1 MNTTLFLAQVF
12 GLYFL
17 IGGLGL
23 ILKQSSL
30 KSLIARFSSDSIM
43 LMMGGFVALII
54 GIPLVLI
61 HNVWGSSLEIIVSL
75 IAWAAFVKGFTL
87 VLMPELTSNMMQS
100 LSDNIG
106 LLKVMLW
113 LMVILGGYLTYVGFG
128 M

>member
-1 MNTTLFLAQVF
+1 MDVTYFLAQVF

-30 KSLIARFSSDSIM
+30 KGLMARFSSDSTM

-54 GIPLVLI
+54 GIPLMLI
-61 HNVWGSSLEIIVSL
+61 HNVWGSSLEIIISL
-75 IAWAAFVKGFTL
+75 IAWAAFIKGFTL
-87 VLMPELTSNMMQS
+87 VLMPELTSYMMQS
-100 LSDNIG
+100 LSDNTG

-113 LMVILGGYLTYVGFG
+113 LMIILGAYLVYAGFG